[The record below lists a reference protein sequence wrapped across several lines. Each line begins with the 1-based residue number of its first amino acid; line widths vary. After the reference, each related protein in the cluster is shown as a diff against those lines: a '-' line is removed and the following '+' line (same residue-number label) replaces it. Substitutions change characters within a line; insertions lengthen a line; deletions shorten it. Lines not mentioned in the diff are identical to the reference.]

1 MCLPSSGSNKPLNWI
16 KKAEIAPRFT
26 ANLIFRL
33 FRFPS
38 AHAYWPSCARPVLG
52 RVWWH
57 SLVLLCSS
65 RWMFSAPLFCC
76 PLCMCAEKWMRVCVC
91 VCVFVCVCMCKF
103 GGGHSCIVE
112 LFSASFLSGSFD
124 TRLAHTWARPLPIHQ
139 PAPRQHTHL
148 RTATGTVSNTQTLA
162 LIGQKLVAAKN
173 VLSKFRALV
182 FFYLTLLF
190 WWGWLDFV
198 SSL

>member
-1 MCLPSSGSNKPLNWI
+1 MQDGKRDLKQCAFFQVEVTSHSIELKKPKL
-16 KKAEIAPRFT
+16 PRFT

-38 AHAYWPSCARPVLG
+38 AHAYWLSYLDVCGDTAWYCCVHPGECFQLHSFVVHCACVRK
-52 RVWWH
+52 
-57 SLVLLCSS
+57 S
-65 RWMFSAPLFCC
+65 
-76 PLCMCAEKWMRVCVC
+76 ECVC
-91 VCVFVCVCMCKF
+91 LCVCKF

-112 LFSASFLSGSFD
+112 PFSASFLSGSFD
-124 TRLAHTWARPLPIHQ
+124 TRLAHTWARPLPIYQ
-139 PAPRQHTHL
+139 PTPRQHTHL
-148 RTATGTVSNTQTLA
+148 RTATGTVSNTQTLT

-173 VLSKFRALV
+173 VLSKSGALV
-182 FFYLTLLF
+182 FFDLTLMF

>member
-1 MCLPSSGSNKPLNWI
+1 MRLPSSGSNKPLNWI
-16 KKAEIAPRFT
+16 KKAKIAPRFT

-38 AHAYWPSCARPVLG
+38 AHAYWPSYLDMCGDTAWYCCVHPGECFLLHSFVVHCACVQKSEC
-52 RVWWH
+52 VC
-57 SLVLLCSS
+57 LCV
-65 RWMFSAPLFCC
+65 C
-76 PLCMCAEKWMRVCVC
+76 LCVCVC
-91 VCVFVCVCMCKF
+91 VCVCVQVWRRPQLHRWTVQRKLPLRLIW
-103 GGGHSCIVE
+103 HSISSH
-112 LFSASFLSGSFD
+112 LSKAS
-124 TRLAHTWARPLPIHQ
+124 AHTSAHTPT
-139 PAPRQHTHL
+139 AHTHL